1 MSNGNPGFIN
11 RFMAWFRKK
20 PAPPG
25 TNSSA
30 LASAVKTYV
39 TNFRNIQ
46 SVGKKNNLYG
56 NNFKNLPM
64 NRPLIKALRNYIAA
78 VSNFKEFNANGYGPK
93 RLSKQNV
100 LNAAN
105 AAIKAAVVANN
116 KLENVAT
123 LRTAYATAKPLSET
137 ARQLYNQLLKNSG
150 LKANEVQEISANG
163 AMNRAI
169 TNSNQKLA
177 NLQKALNA
185 AETAAGTGATPVS
198 QPTTQGVAGYATNA
212 AIAEIKQVLAQYNN
226 NKINANNNSQIKF
239 YRNLANLN
247 TRLTAIN
254 KAMANAGLQG
264 ALNSANKE
272 KLRKVKVIL
281 NQAKALKNSSLKQ
294 QVGNFIWDEKAYGG
308 KFGWAPAKPGNYP
321 RIAQE
326 IKNRVAKGR
335 FFNIKTL
342 NGPQLK
348 EYLNAKTGYNAAHKQ
363 RAQGIANA
371 LIAIAGN

>member
-1 MSNGNPGFIN
+1 
-11 RFMAWFRKK
+11 MAWFRKK

-30 LASAVKTYV
+30 LAAAVKTYV

-78 VSNFKEFNANGYGPK
+78 VSNFKELNANGYGPK

-137 ARQLYNQLLKNSG
+137 ARQLYNKLLKNSG
-150 LKANEVQEISANG
+150 LSANEVQEISANG
-163 AMNRAI
+163 ALNRAI

-177 NLQKALNA
+177 NLQKAMNA
-185 AETAAGTGATPVS
+185 AETVAGTGAAPVS
-198 QPTTQGVAGYATNA
+198 QPTAQGVAGYATNA
-212 AIAEIKQVLAQYNN
+212 VIAEIKQVLAQYNN
-226 NKINANNNSQIKF
+226 SKINANNNSQIKI

-247 TRLTAIN
+247 TRLAAIN

-281 NQAKALKNSSLKQ
+281 NQAKAMKNSSLKE
-294 QVGNFIWDEKAYGG
+294 QVGNYIWDEQAYGG
-308 KFGWAPAKPGNYP
+308 PFGLAPAKPANYP
-321 RIAQE
+321 RLAQE
-326 IKNRVAKGR
+326 IKNRVAKGG

-348 EYLNAKTGYNAAHKQ
+348 AYLNAKTGYNAAHKQ
-363 RAQGIANA
+363 RAQNIANA